1 MQALTL
7 PQPSSHIFWLSRC
20 WLYCAYFVVAVIFRL
35 LCRVH
40 IEGGEDIPRHGGV
53 VLVSNHRSGF
63 DTLLIPYAIFKL
75 QKPQFVRAPAKAELF
90 RFALLRALL
99 SSVGAFPVRRGQS
112 DFRAI
117 RQILQY
123 MQTEK
128 IMIFP
133 EGTRS
138 RDGTL
143 QPGKR
148 TVGKLLYQ
156 TRPVVI
162 PTAIVGTEGIFTRR
176 RGLGNWRVPIAI
188 RYGAPLDLQGYYAL
202 PDTKETAEAIL
213 KEVMGAIA
221 ALLYN
226 TSQSSVRS
234 YRSPQPPRLQ
244 GTPDAPSA
252 T

>member
-1 MQALTL
+1 MM
-7 PQPSSHIFWLSRC
+7 
-20 WLYCAYFVVAVIFRL
+20 FRL
-35 LCRVH
+35 LCRVR
-40 IEGGEDIPRHGGV
+40 IEGGEDMPRHGGV

-63 DTLLIPYAIFKL
+63 DTLLIPYTIFTL
-75 QKPQFVRAPAKAELF
+75 QKPQVVRAPAKAELF
-90 RFALLRALL
+90 RFALLRTLL
-99 SSVGAFPVRRGQS
+99 SSVGAFPVRRGHS
-112 DFRAI
+112 DFRAM
-117 RQILQY
+117 RQILQS

-148 TVGKLLYQ
+148 TVGKLIYQ
-156 TRPVVI
+156 ARPVVI
-162 PTAIVGTEGIFTRR
+162 PTAIVGTEGIFARRQR
-176 RGLGNWRVPIAI
+176 RGDWRVPISI
-188 RYGAPLDLQGYYAL
+188 RYGAPLDLQEYYTL

-226 TSQSSVRS
+226 TSQPSVRND
-234 YRSPQPPRLQ
+234 RSPTPPRLQ
-244 GTPDAPSA
+244 GTPDAPS
-252 T
+252 TT